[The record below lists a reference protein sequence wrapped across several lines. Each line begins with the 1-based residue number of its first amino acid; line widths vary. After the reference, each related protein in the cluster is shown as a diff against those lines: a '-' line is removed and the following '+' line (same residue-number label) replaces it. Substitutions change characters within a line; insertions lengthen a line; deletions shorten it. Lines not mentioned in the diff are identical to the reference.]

1 MSGLFITFEGGEGAG
16 KTTVLQEIKAQ
27 LEAAGEKVI
36 ATREPGGSIIAEK
49 IREVI
54 LNPQHTEMDGR
65 TEALLY
71 AAARRQHL
79 VEKVVPYLQEGYTI
93 LCDRFIDSS
102 LVYQGAAR
110 GIGIEEV
117 LQINLFATEGLMP
130 QMTLYFDI
138 DPEQGLKRIQAHE
151 SREFNRL
158 DQEDLSFHQ
167 LVRDAYRKLKEREP
181 ERIQTLDASMSLE
194 QVVKNTKDIID
205 EFIKQQTTKE

>member
-54 LNPQHTEMDGR
+54 LNPQHTEMDRR

-138 DPEQGLKRIQAHE
+138 DPEQGLKRIQAHGG
-151 SREFNRL
+151 REFNRL

-167 LVRDAYRKLKEREP
+167 MVRDAYRKLKEREP
-181 ERIQTLDASMSLE
+181 ERIQTVDASMSLE
-194 QVVKNTKDIID
+194 QVVKNSKDIID
-205 EFIKQQTTKE
+205 EFIKQQTTKG